1 MRQRYFWIYIVAFLF
16 IFGGFMVTMYHHH
29 QCAALYDVSNH
40 QIYCHYVKNP
50 VLKDSILFI
59 VPTLLLIAAIYLP
72 LFVRR
77 KKLYSVNPDFFQRQY
92 LIFLS
97 AFSYRAPPLK

>member
-1 MRQRYFWIYIVAFLF
+1 
-16 IFGGFMVTMYHHH
+16 MVTMYHHH

-72 LFVRR
+72 LVMRR
-77 KKLYSVNPDFFQRQY
+77 RIVYSINLDFFHIHY
-92 LIFLS
+92 LIFIS
-97 AFSYRAPPLK
+97 AFPYRAPPER